1 MKVSLIP
8 WFFILSTL
16 FSFGLSASCSNS
28 DLVSQNVFFGYW
40 KGTKTT
46 ANQKAAITAIN
57 YFKTQLKNNPSRE
70 SFSYSSGNIVG
81 YMWVGSMIQNSGFAN
96 SDAMKV
102 IYDEVNDNG
111 IPNAVYIEYVV
122 AGDPTKGFGVV
133 LDTGGSKNYGNMQ
146 RAVRLWSQGKPFNTY
161 QGSKTYKGKS
171 LCYLAWG
178 NRKTI
183 T

>member
-1 MKVSLIP
+1 MKASLIP
-8 WFFILSTL
+8 FFVILSTL
-16 FSFGLSASCSNS
+16 FSLGLATTCTGSTS
-28 DLVSQNVFFGYW
+28 VSENVFFGYW
-40 KGTKTT
+40 KGTKTA

-81 YMWVGSMIQNSGFAN
+81 YMWVGSMIQNSGFAT
-96 SDAMKV
+96 SDAMTV
-102 IYDEVNDNG
+102 IYDEVNNNG
-111 IPNAVYIEYVV
+111 IPNSLYIEYVV
-122 AGDPTKGFGVV
+122 AGDPTNGFGIV
-133 LDTGGSKNYGNMQ
+133 LDTGGTANYGNMQ
-146 RAVRLWSQGKPFNTY
+146 RAVRLWSEGKPFNTY
-161 QGSKTYKGKS
+161 QGSKIYKGKS